1 MPYGYK
7 TDPELDRST
16 NRVMLVGVVLLVAMA
31 AAFPLYLSYEPSA
44 REDARASHLA
54 SLAEEGE
61 GIWELS
67 CASCHG
73 AAGEGVSAP
82 ALNSEQFLQSASDKQ
97 IELLVSVGIP
107 GTAMSAYSQDFAGP
121 MTSEQIKAVTTFI
134 RAWEEGAPDV
144 PNLQNPL
151 ARADLDGNEIY
162 NVACASCH
170 GDDLAGVGEFPALG
184 PGSDAEEESDDRLV
198 LRINNG
204 KDEMPAFAGT
214 LDDAQIDLIVEYLR
228 ESQRG

>member
-1 MPYGYK
+1 MPYGYT

-31 AAFPLYLSYEPSA
+31 AAFPLYLAYEPSA
-44 REDARASHLA
+44 REDARASQLA

-73 AAGEGVSAP
+73 VAGEGVSAP
-82 ALNSEQFLQSASDKQ
+82 ALNSEQFLQSASDEQ
-97 IELLVSVGIP
+97 IELLVSVGVP

-121 MTSEQIKAVTTFI
+121 MTSEQIKAVTAFI

-144 PNLQNPL
+144 PNWRTP
-151 ARADLDGNEIY
+151 
-162 NVACASCH
+162 
-170 GDDLAGVGEFPALG
+170 
-184 PGSDAEEESDDRLV
+184 
-198 LRINNG
+198 
-204 KDEMPAFAGT
+204 
-214 LDDAQIDLIVEYLR
+214 
-228 ESQRG
+228 